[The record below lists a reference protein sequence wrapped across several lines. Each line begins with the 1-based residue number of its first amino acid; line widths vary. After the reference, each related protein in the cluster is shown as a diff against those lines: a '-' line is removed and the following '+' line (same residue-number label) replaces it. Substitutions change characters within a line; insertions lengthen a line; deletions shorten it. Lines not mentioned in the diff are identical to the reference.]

1 MICPECAADLE
12 DYNAPPDL
20 HTHWCEDCGCGRILH
35 GDTWISL
42 DEAIENQWKEMTD
55 VDNKVRDQ

>member
-12 DYNAPPDL
+12 DYIAPPDL

-35 GDTWISL
+35 NDTWISL

-55 VDNKVRDQ
+55 G